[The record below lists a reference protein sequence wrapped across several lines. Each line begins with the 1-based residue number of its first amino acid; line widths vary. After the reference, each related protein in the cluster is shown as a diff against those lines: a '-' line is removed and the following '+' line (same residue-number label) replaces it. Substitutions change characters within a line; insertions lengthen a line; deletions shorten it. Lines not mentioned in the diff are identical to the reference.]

1 MSKIS
6 QNSIDKVKAAID
18 IVDVISSFVRL
29 EKKGPGYVG
38 VCPFH
43 NDRHPSMRVT
53 SSRQMYKCFVCGAG
67 GDVFDFLQKYE
78 NMSFTEAVLWC
89 AQRAGI
95 QVEETEATK
104 EELEVRKHR
113 ESLYVAMDAAYQSF
127 SVSASFSRSLFKATW
142 LLLR

>member
-67 GDVFDFLQKYE
+67 GDVFDFYKSMRTCHSPKLYYGAL
-78 NMSFTEAVLWC
+78 N
-89 AQRAGI
+89 
-95 QVEETEATK
+95 
-104 EELEVRKHR
+104 VRVYR
-113 ESLYVAMDAAYQSF
+113 
-127 SVSASFSRSLFKATW
+127 
-142 LLLR
+142 